1 MFIFSEII
9 SSTNKPDNLGIYY
22 EFFEKSKLELKIEPT
37 INNKYFSLNIP
48 KLKTNFGDLKNIQ
61 SHIYWDSEGF
71 KDILFLNL
79 ETQAFQKR
87 YGKSLISLSKI
98 KLNSKS
104 YGDLT
109 DLTFEEIWNTRK
121 DRIELAGKYNF
132 YTGFTNMYGNFD
144 YTFSSQGT
152 ETVQNRLLSI
162 LHFHIKILYM
172 SIKKMI

>member
-1 MFIFSEII
+1 M
-9 SSTNKPDNLGIYY
+9 
-22 EFFEKSKLELKIEPT
+22 
-37 INNKYFSLNIP
+37 
-48 KLKTNFGDLKNIQ
+48 
-61 SHIYWDSEGF
+61 
-71 KDILFLNL
+71 NL

-152 ETVQNRLLSI
+152 ETVQNRLLSNNT
-162 LHFHIKILYM
+162 FSYKDTLYEL
-172 SIKKMI
+172 KKR